1 MTNNQLDLT
10 LFIIEHL
17 ESLNDSELLTEFGNM
32 ELNTDKQD
40 AYIKFVKST
49 VQEIID
55 KFNNKYTTNLSCGE
69 AQIAENNQS
78 IMVMIYGGL
87 NGHGEFSKYLET
99 IRNVV
104 SAMESMFQRV
114 WLVDLVNDTADDVFY
129 LKLSVVPYLN
139 PEIEN

>member
-17 ESLNDSELLTEFGNM
+17 ESVNDSEIITEFGNIGI
-32 ELNTDKQD
+32 DKQS
-40 AYIKFVKST
+40 AYINFVKST
-49 VQEIID
+49 VQEIIG

-78 IMVMIYGGL
+78 IIVMIYGGL
-87 NGHGEFSKYLET
+87 NGTGEFSKYLET